1 MSVNKPRFP
10 AHLTHHVSH
19 YFYTREQFGKEL
31 KHFVANK
38 EDIELIGS
46 LAFRICMNH
55 VRDDDMLY
63 ELLLTLST
71 MEEGPEFAFS
81 YEKLD
86 QIADDLIAGKEVKL

>member
-1 MSVNKPRFP
+1 MLRFP
-10 AHLTHHVSH
+10 THLTHYVSN
-19 YFYTREQFGKEL
+19 YFYT
-31 KHFVANK
+31 K

-55 VRDDDMLY
+55 VRDDDMLH

-81 YEKLD
+81 YKELD